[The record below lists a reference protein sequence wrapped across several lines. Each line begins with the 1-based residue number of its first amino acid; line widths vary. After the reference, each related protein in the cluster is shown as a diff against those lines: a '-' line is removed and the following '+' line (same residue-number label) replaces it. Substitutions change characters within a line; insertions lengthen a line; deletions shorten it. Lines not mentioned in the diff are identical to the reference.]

1 MHFFL
6 SGVAVIVQRHGPL
19 QYVRINYKAVKSYV
33 WHWHCIQQ
41 KKLVKK
47 DWCNTGKPSET
58 KQHHQKRAARH
69 TSPSQKCVSPSQD
82 TETTAKGA
90 ETQHNTKHRSGQLT
104 IIYQNWVTLT
114 AAIAGDTRKNLLT
127 KSTLSASMATVRVR
141 SAPLQL
147 EMIKKAKGSAPAGG
161 HTGTSFRFP
170 AARPGLCQTA
180 SVLACRLTL

>member
-82 TETTAKGA
+82 TENNSKRGRDP
-90 ETQHNTKHRSGQLT
+90 TQHKTPQ
-104 IIYQNWVTLT
+104 WT
-114 AAIAGDTRKNLLT
+114 ANHNLSKLGNSDSSHCRRHKK
-127 KSTLSASMATVRVR
+127 KSTDKVDPQCFNGHGQSPLS
-141 SAPLQL
+141 
-147 EMIKKAKGSAPAGG
+147 
-161 HTGTSFRFP
+161 
-170 AARPGLCQTA
+170 TA
-180 SVLACRLTL
+180 STRNDQEGEG